1 MTFLPA
7 ANSRRRDDVQRRLAA
22 NEAVDV
28 ARVFASDRPIRSPH
42 QAQITDMGGIGKHVR
57 EISDKA
63 SR

>member
-1 MTFLPA
+1 MEDAEPMKVIVLGNYHQA
-7 ANSRRRDDVQRRLAA
+7 ILLC
-22 NEAVDV
+22 
-28 ARVFASDRPIRSPH
+28 ARPDRPIRSPH